1 MAKMKG
7 MGDIASSRL
16 SSRFAEALKQSAS
29 FLHNCNLPCLSVCE
43 DALNDL
49 AKNTQR
55 PFNIAV
61 FGRMKTGKSSLI
73 NALIGTPLAITGT
86 EEATATINLITY
98 SDDPQMLDKF
108 TVHWVGRPAET
119 FPLSN
124 LQRDWTGKSDE
135 VKDRVRQTRYIQ
147 LYSNYTSLKLHE
159 VIDTPG
165 TGSDVVEHE
174 NAAQNIINSFAD
186 FANHNGMHSDALIYV
201 FPPVGRENDED
212 ALRTF
217 RSGCLP
223 ESTPYN
229 SVGVLHKWDH
239 IYWENGGDF
248 SDIKRK
254 ADTLKNAMQGML
266 SDVFPVSA
274 PLASAAQQLS
284 DLFYN
289 KLRDLVTT
297 RGEELLRLLNRDE
310 KWDRDEQCHVL
321 RQLSED
327 LVPWSSFQIIVRE
340 FLTHKDFSNPVFRKH
355 ILDLSGLPAFRSY
368 LDRNFF
374 AMGAIIRQ
382 KQNIAK
388 LEKIRQTAI
397 DALDLEKKN
406 VARESVYW
414 DELYSQNNLNLK
426 MRSWIANKR
435 AENIETQKN
444 IHKATI
450 AIDKIFIDGEIGM
463 TVADMDSLKWS
474 QTEGRSLFEDNEH
487 TLIQRIFNHFCG
499 LATKDSELSKDKF
512 ESFSDKL
519 YVLSMFYPDRIT
531 RAYSQH
537 ICQRVAE
544 LCKQFYY

>member
-1 MAKMKG
+1 

-43 DALNDL
+43 EALNDL
-49 AKNTQR
+49 ARNTQR

-147 LYSNYTSLKLHE
+147 LYSNYTALKLHE

-254 ADTLKNAMQGML
+254 ADSLKNAMQGML

-289 KLRDLVTT
+289 KLRDLVTA
-297 RGEELLRLLNRDE
+297 RGDELFRLLSRDE
-310 KWDRDEQCHVL
+310 KWDRDEQCHVI

-327 LVPWSSFQIIVRE
+327 LVPWPSFQIIVRE
-340 FLTHKDFSNPVFRKH
+340 FLTHKDFSNPMFRKH

-397 DALDLEKKN
+397 DALDVEKKN
-406 VARESVYW
+406 ATRESIYW

-435 AENIETQKN
+435 SENIDTQKN
-444 IHKATI
+444 ILKATI

-474 QTEGRSLFEDNEH
+474 QNEGYNLFKVPEH
-487 TLIQRIFNHFCG
+487 ELIQHIFNHFCG
-499 LATKDSELSKDKF
+499 LSSKDCELSKDKLEKF
-512 ESFSDKL
+512 ADKL
-519 YVLSMFYPDRIT
+519 YVLSMFYPDRFT
-531 RAYSQH
+531 RTYSQH